1 MPMDKKYSIYITN
14 YALDQMQ
21 KIKRYI
27 AEELLAPQAAKDLL
41 SAMRDAAASL
51 EGLPFR
57 NPLLEEDKWREQG
70 IRKIV
75 VKNFLMY
82 YWINEEKRTVYVTAV
97 IYGKRNQLNELE
109 KMLMK

>member
-14 YALDQMQ
+14 YALVQMQ

-75 VKNFLMY
+75 VKNFFMY
-82 YWINEEKRTVYVTAV
+82 YWIAEKRTVYVTAV

-109 KMLMK
+109 EMVMK

>member
-75 VKNFLMY
+75 VKIFLC
-82 YWINEEKRTVYVTAV
+82 I
-97 IYGKRNQLNELE
+97 IG
-109 KMLMK
+109 LMKKSVPFMLQQ

>member
-1 MPMDKKYSIYITN
+1 MDKKYSIYITN

-41 SAMRDAAASL
+41 SAMRDAARFIGGIAISY
-51 EGLPFR
+51 
-57 NPLLEEDKWREQG
+57 PLLEEDKWREQG

-109 KMLMK
+109 KMVMK